1 MELGLIKTAAL
12 MENRQGD
19 SARFWTASTLCRFW
33 IAGATVKSGRGLPQS
48 KTLARNSTAYAFSVA
63 TGFLKPL

>member
-19 SARFWTASTLCRFW
+19 SARFWTA
-33 IAGATVKSGRGLPQS
+33 
-48 KTLARNSTAYAFSVA
+48 YAFSVA
-63 TGFLKPL
+63 MGFLKPL